1 MDWEL
6 ATPDSLRGFYETSV
20 PADFTSHVIMSLK
33 AGVLSSP
40 GLSPKKTRSK
50 RGEAREARSAHRSAT
65 TEAAQG
71 RADNALL
78 N

>member
-1 MDWEL
+1 MGWEL
-6 ATPDSLRGFYETSV
+6 ATPNSLRGFYETSV
-20 PADFTSHVIMSLK
+20 PADFTSHAPMSLK

-40 GLSPKKTRSK
+40 GLSPKKLDRK
-50 RGEAREARSAHRSAT
+50 GVRRVSAHRSAT